1 MRLLIPLV
9 AIAALFAV
17 PAAAQERADKR
28 ATVQASVPTDLSV
41 TVYRD
46 PNRGERA
53 KINRNWPQGFA
64 MISETRTVTLPAGES
79 TIRFDGVAEGMV
91 AVSAIVTGLPEGTIE
106 KNRNAELLSPAAL
119 VNGAL
124 GNRVTIT
131 RTNPATG
138 VAKSEDAVV
147 RTRADGG
154 LVLQTQQ
161 GYEAVRCAGLP
172 EKLTFNGIPRG
183 LSAIPVYSVNTRSS
197 SGGTFEV
204 VLTYIS
210 WGFDW
215 QANYVGTL
223 SDESGASGHDGEFPM
238 RLLSW
243 LTLVNNNGQ
252 SFDNAQLLVVA
263 GKLNIDSDFR
273 RLSNPPRAEP
283 LRLRCYPIGST
294 AQGSPVYNPVAS
306 NSIVVTAR
314 RRAEPAMM
322 AAMAPLAEME
332 ADAVE
337 QEMMKAVEEN
347 LGDLKLYRV
356 PERVNVSAKGMKQ
369 VAFLNEDAVQSRF
382 LYRSSCPFAVT
393 PPTDAQGQFYPA
405 EMLLTTKNEEER
417 GLGMALPQGG
427 LAVFEPGSR
436 GPQLVAETS
445 LRDYASGQDVELP
458 IGESSQVF
466 TKCLPAP
473 GPVTEKNQH
482 KWFPL
487 EAEVTNANSHPITLR
502 MNLGAS
508 GDWGIR
514 WQGQKVRIK
523 DGQQFVELRVRANET
538 SRFKWRI
545 RSPK

>member
-1 MRLLIPLV
+1 MRLLTPFV

-215 QANYVGTL
+215 QANYVGT
-223 SDESGASGHDGEFPM
+223 
-238 RLLSW
+238 
-243 LTLVNNNGQ
+243 
-252 SFDNAQLLVVA
+252 
-263 GKLNIDSDFR
+263 
-273 RLSNPPRAEP
+273 
-283 LRLRCYPIGST
+283 
-294 AQGSPVYNPVAS
+294 
-306 NSIVVTAR
+306 VTAR

-427 LAVFEPGSR
+427 LAVF
-436 GPQLVAETS
+436 
-445 LRDYASGQDVELP
+445 
-458 IGESSQVF
+458 I
-466 TKCLPAP
+466 PAP
-473 GPVTEKNQH
+473 GPITEKNQH

-487 EAEVTNANSHPITLR
+487 EAEVTNANSHPITLLHVAHSLPQINR
-502 MNLGAS
+502 KAHKSANFQA
-508 GDWGIR
+508 ICK
-514 WQGQKVRIK
+514 KVMFHSCSIGTNAVHPFSNR
-523 DGQQFVELRVRANET
+523 RVT
-538 SRFKWRI
+538 TL
-545 RSPK
+545 